1 MGRKYVEVVSDIV
14 FNTTAATR
22 RRLVAGTTCGF
33 SETSAINYQPRPC
46 NVEEQRR
53 PQLHRCR
60 SLKCHTCA
68 SSNDSSYGK
77 GNATPLR
84 EVKAPRFE
92 DNRHMKVASLSA
104 LSTGHLYPQEIF
116 LVLISVGSWVDPRT
130 IVRPEGLC
138 QWKIPMT
145 PSGIEPATFR
155 LVAQCLNQLRYHVP
169 RLFDIF
175 N

>member
-77 GNATPLR
+77 GKATPLR

-92 DNRHMKVASLSA
+92 DNRHMKVQACQPYPPAIFTPRKYSWYSFLLEA
-104 LSTGHLYPQEIF
+104 ESTPGPQCGRKDYVNEKF
-116 LVLISVGSWVDPRT
+116 
-130 IVRPEGLC
+130 
-138 QWKIPMT
+138 QWHYRESNPP
-145 PSGIEPATFR
+145 PSG
-155 LVAQCLNQLRYHVP
+155 L
-169 RLFDIF
+169 
-175 N
+175 